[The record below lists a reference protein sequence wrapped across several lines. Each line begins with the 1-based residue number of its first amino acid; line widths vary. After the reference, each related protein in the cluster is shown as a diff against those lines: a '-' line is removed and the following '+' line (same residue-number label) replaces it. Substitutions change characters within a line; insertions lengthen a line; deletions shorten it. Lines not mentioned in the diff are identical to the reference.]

1 MLYENLNEMEESN
14 ELYGVSPLSYVVL
27 GCCAR

>member
-1 MLYENLNEMEESN
+1 MIYDSLNEMEESN

-27 GCCAR
+27 SCAR